1 MVWCLLFGG
10 VLSGCAPSAMSFRT
24 DEACTPRLSLHLLY
38 EAQNPD
44 AIAFRNSEDERFY
57 LSAPL
62 LQCQHID
69 DVFYIYS
76 MDGSGPTIRLDL
88 SAQGQAI
95 LSTQTREHVRG
106 NLAVLIDGQLLSM
119 PIIQM
124 PIDGSSLL
132 IDGIAD
138 EVVAKS
144 LVHSIRAQ
152 SNIGRYQQAISTVPP
167 VIFQAGMPLFPV
179 EKSTLVPTL
188 PQPDASLSSQ
198 VEIATPLAT
207 VTPTT
212 DTPETDML
220 DATNAAQPLSSHPPA
235 FVPTVL
241 IPTPSAG
248 LSEPDISAVRQK
260 LRSMPA
266 SAYTIQLIAT
276 PNYPLAKAVEQE
288 RNIPS
293 AGTPMP
299 RYLYK
304 TLRHKQAWYLVV
316 LGEYGSLQ
324 EARTAA
330 QQHVTPYYTD
340 AWIKSVR
347 KVHQELAEP
356 ESAI

>member
-1 MVWCLLFGG
+1 
-10 VLSGCAPSAMSFRT
+10 
-24 DEACTPRLSLHLLY
+24 
-38 EAQNPD
+38 
-44 AIAFRNSEDERFY
+44 
-57 LSAPL
+57 
-62 LQCQHID
+62 
-69 DVFYIYS
+69 
-76 MDGSGPTIRLDL
+76 
-88 SAQGQAI
+88 
-95 LSTQTREHVRG
+95 
-106 NLAVLIDGQLLSM
+106 
-119 PIIQM
+119 
-124 PIDGSSLL
+124 
-132 IDGIAD
+132 
-138 EVVAKS
+138 
-144 LVHSIRAQ
+144 
-152 SNIGRYQQAISTVPP
+152 
-167 VIFQAGMPLFPV
+167 
-179 EKSTLVPTL
+179 
-188 PQPDASLSSQ
+188 
-198 VEIATPLAT
+198 ATPLAT
-207 VTPTT
+207 VTPTA
-212 DTPETDML
+212 DTPKTDMP

-260 LRSMPA
+260 LRSMPT

-293 AGTPMP
+293 AGTPIP

-356 ESAI
+356 ESTI

>member
-1 MVWCLLFGG
+1 M
-10 VLSGCAPSAMSFRT
+10 
-24 DEACTPRLSLHLLY
+24 
-38 EAQNPD
+38 QNPD
-44 AIAFRNSEDERFY
+44 AVEFSNSEDERFY

-76 MDGSGPTIRLDL
+76 MDGSGPTVRIDL

-95 LSTQTREHVRG
+95 LSEQTREHVRG

-124 PIDGSSLL
+124 PIDGRSLL

-144 LVHSIRAQ
+144 LVHSMRAQ
-152 SNIGRYQQAISTVPP
+152 SNIGRYQQSISPEPP
-167 VIFQAGMPLFPV
+167 IIFQAGMPLFPV
-179 EKSTLVPTL
+179 EKSTRVPIQSKQKVPVLPQASTATTSMFTAPDADLVDTDTPNTASVLQPLNYIPPVLVPTVHTRT
-188 PQPDASLSSQ
+188 SLVDVS
-198 VEIATPLAT
+198 
-207 VTPTT
+207 
-212 DTPETDML
+212 D
-220 DATNAAQPLSSHPPA
+220 
-235 FVPTVL
+235 
-241 IPTPSAG
+241 
-248 LSEPDISAVRQK
+248 PDISIAAQK
-260 LRSMPA
+260 LRSMSA

-293 AGTPMP
+293 AGTSMP

-304 TLRHKQAWYLVV
+304 TLRHKQEWYLVV

-356 ESAI
+356 DPAI